1 MENIEYFKT
10 QAKRLLKDWKARE
23 QKYFAYDVKLLFRM
37 YNVRI
42 DEEPT
47 LMKAQHLLAQS
58 LGRNKWDDLLKEP
71 KEKLAYTRWAYEEN
85 NKELLA
91 EKELFSEHEEN
102 NENRDTS
109 TGYHGE
115 VECMHCG
122 RRFPMEKPNHLPS
135 CDGEDWDLVPV
146 DEL

>member
-23 QKYFAYDVKLLFRM
+23 QKHFAYDVKLLFRI

-71 KEKLAYTRWAYEEN
+71 KEKLAYARWAY
-85 NKELLA
+85 
-91 EKELFSEHEEN
+91 EEN

-122 RRFPMEKPNHLPS
+122 RRFPIDKPNHLPS